1 MRRPAPAP
9 ALLALGVS
17 AALAVIA
24 PGRAA
29 AHAPDVYGFGSRGA
43 AMGGALAADATDF
56 SASYYNPAGL
66 AGATGLGLSLGY
78 TYAANDLRIND
89 QPSGARD
96 VHGLVGGLVAPGE
109 LAGIPFAFG
118 LSTYMPD
125 EGLSRIQALRQET
138 PRWELYDDRLSILF
152 LAANL
157 AIRPLPFLE
166 IGGGLAFLA
175 STRGGF
181 EVTGRADV
189 LSPYE
194 SKLRHQVDADLTT
207 IRYPQ
212 LGTRLRVSD
221 LGFLGLT
228 YRGEA
233 KLPLSI
239 DASLDGVVDFA
250 GVEVPLRYALESRTI
265 DGFLPQQ
272 AVLGASFQRV
282 EGLRVNLDLTWVNW
296 SAYESP
302 VARTRAHLEA
312 DPPEGAGVELPE
324 DPKPTVPIPLE
335 FEDRL
340 VPRLGVEYVWP
351 VAGPMREVRGEAK
364 PRRALEVPL
373 RAGYVYE
380 RSPVP
385 PQTGITNYV
394 DVDRHT
400 ISLGAG
406 VWWNHPGE
414 VLPGTLRLD
423 VHGQLSVLPE
433 RVTEKANPADFVG
446 DYRAHGTMV
455 NVGATLTAA
464 F

>member
-1 MRRPAPAP
+1 MRARSLAPLAP
-9 ALLALGVS
+9 LAFLALS
-17 AALAVIA
+17 LASTEA
-24 PGRAA
+24 E
-29 AHAPDVYGFGSRGA
+29 AHAPDTYGFGSRA
-43 AMGGALAADATDF
+43 SAMGGAVVADSTDF

-96 VHGLVGGLVAPGE
+96 VHGLVGGLVAPGT

-118 LSTYMPD
+118 LATYMPD

-181 EVTGRADV
+181 EVTGRANV

-212 LGTRLRVSD
+212 LGARLKV
-221 LGFLGLT
+221 GEQGYVGLA

-233 KLPLSI
+233 KLPLAI
-239 DASLDGVVDFA
+239 DAHLDGVVDFA
-250 GVEVPLRYALESRTI
+250 GIEIPLLYDLESRTI

-272 AVLGASFQRV
+272 VVLGASFQRV
-282 EGLRVNLDLTWVNW
+282 EHLRVNLDLTWVNW
-296 SAYESP
+296 AAYESP
-302 VARTRAHLEA
+302 VARTKAHLEA
-312 DPPEGAGVELPE
+312 QPPPAAGVDLPE

-335 FEDRL
+335 FEDRI

-351 VAGPMREVRGEAK
+351 AAGPMREVRGEPE

-385 PQTGITNYV
+385 PQTGLTNYV
-394 DVDRHT
+394 DADRHT
-400 ISLGAG
+400 LSLGAG
-406 VWWNHPGE
+406 LWWNHPGA
-414 VLPGTLRLD
+414 VLPGALRLD
-423 VHGQLSVLPE
+423 VHAQLSILPE
-433 RVTEKANPADFVG
+433 RVTEKASAADFVG
-446 DYRAHGTMV
+446 DYRARGTML
-455 NVGATLTAA
+455 GAGGTLTAA